1 MNRIWISRDSSIPV
15 REQISTQIQFGILSG
30 RIEPAA
36 RLPSVRD
43 LARRVKVHANTV
55 SAAYQDLAAR
65 GWVKRKAGSGVFVC
79 DVHRAG
85 RDGVDRL
92 AHAWIEEGLSR
103 GFPLDAICAAFEKA
117 QDEVRVHGERRRML
131 VVHSDPNLAEILAAE
146 IEEAIKLPVSSGGL
160 EDAAKLPEF
169 ETFLVLTTASAS
181 AAVSRLTP
189 ERHQLVPLK
198 SIEEFIAGVG
208 RPSSPVLIGIVSRSE
223 SILKWASML
232 IPALGLKGSDLI
244 HRNPQ
249 HPRWRQGLA
258 GCDVVVADLL
268 AARELAKTIHPIVL
282 RLIPESFLRKLVT
295 AEKA

>member
-1 MNRIWISRDSSIPV
+1 MNRIWISRHSSIPV
-15 REQISTQIQFGILSG
+15 REQLSAQLLFGILSR
-30 RIEPAA
+30 RIKPAE

-65 GWVKRKAGSGVFVC
+65 GWVKRKAGAGVFVC

-92 AHAWIEEGLSR
+92 AHGWIEEGLSR

-169 ETFLVLTTASAS
+169 ETFLV
-181 AAVSRLTP
+181 
-189 ERHQLVPLK
+189 
-198 SIEEFIAGVG
+198 
-208 RPSSPVLIGIVSRSE
+208 
-223 SILKWASML
+223 
-232 IPALGLKGSDLI
+232 
-244 HRNPQ
+244 
-249 HPRWRQGLA
+249 
-258 GCDVVVADLL
+258 
-268 AARELAKTIHPIVL
+268 
-282 RLIPESFLRKLVT
+282 
-295 AEKA
+295 